1 MKTKNLDISIKTAYL
16 AGYHRKLLLLSVPA
30 GVILMMAVYAVT
42 QGSYEIPVKD
52 VLMALMGKADHTSR
66 VVIINLRLPR
76 VVSSVICGWGL
87 SLSGLCIQSVLKN
100 PLGSPSTLGI
110 SQGAAFGAALS
121 IVVLG
126 SRVMS
131 VTGFAFIGAL
141 AATLVILVLARLKK
155 LSPEAVILAGV
166 ALSSLFASATILIQ
180 YLATE
185 TELAMVV
192 FWTFGDVAR
201 SNWRE
206 IALMAAAV
214 TICTGY
220 LSAMRW
226 DFNAMASGEETA
238 RGLGIDVE
246 KLRILGMVSAAVVA
260 ADYCKKPEFYNTL
273 KAFAHRR
280 VYTLLPF
287 NWCTTNIGTALA
299 DAYAIGKII
308 YPKPFEDV
316 SPRQKA
322 DEIYT
327 FLVGKPVY
335 ESMQKDYDP
344 IGQKAPFLN

>member
-1 MKTKNLDISIKTAYL
+1 LC
-16 AGYHRKLLLLSVPA
+16 VPA
-30 GVILMMAVYAVT
+30 SAILIVAVLAVT
-42 QGSYEIPVKD
+42 QGSYEIPVKN
-52 VLMALMGKADHTSR
+52 VLLALIGEADHTAR
-66 VVIINLRLPR
+66 VVIVNLRLPR

-87 SLSGLCIQSVLKN
+87 SLAGLCIQSVLKN

-131 VTGFAFIGAL
+131 VTSFAFIGAM
-141 AATLVILVLARLKK
+141 AATLVILILARLKK

-185 TELAMVV
+185 TKPAMVV

-206 IALMAAAV
+206 IAVMAGAV
-214 TICTGY
+214 VLCTGY

-238 RGLGIDVE
+238 RGLGVDVE
-246 KLRILGMVSAAVVA
+246 KLRILGMVSAALVA
-260 ADYCKKPEFYNTL
+260 ALATAFHGVIAFIGLIAPHMARRLAGEDHSLLIPFSAILGALLLLSADTL
-273 KAFAHRR
+273 GR
-280 VYTLLPF
+280 VLIGSGALPVGVITSFLGAPMFLYLL
-287 NWCTTNIGTALA
+287 IRG
-299 DAYAIGKII
+299 YK
-308 YPKPFEDV
+308 
-316 SPRQKA
+316 
-322 DEIYT
+322 
-327 FLVGKPVY
+327 
-335 ESMQKDYDP
+335 
-344 IGQKAPFLN
+344 

>member
-1 MKTKNLDISIKTAYL
+1 MKTKNLDISIKSAYL
-16 AGYHRKLLLLSVPA
+16 AGYHRKLLLLCAPA
-30 GVILMMAVYAVT
+30 GVILIMAVYAVT

-131 VTGFAFIGAL
+131 VTAFAFIGAL

-206 IALMAAAV
+206 IAVMAGAV
-214 TICTGY
+214 TVCTGY

-246 KLRILGMVSAAVVA
+246 KLRVLGMLSAALVAALATAFHGVIAFIGLIAPHMARRLAGDDHGLLIPFSAILGALLLLSA
-260 ADYCKKPEFYNTL
+260 DTL
-273 KAFAHRR
+273 GR
-280 VYTLLPF
+280 VLIGSGALPVGVITSFLGAPMFLYLL
-287 NWCTTNIGTALA
+287 IRG
-299 DAYAIGKII
+299 YK
-308 YPKPFEDV
+308 
-316 SPRQKA
+316 
-322 DEIYT
+322 
-327 FLVGKPVY
+327 
-335 ESMQKDYDP
+335 
-344 IGQKAPFLN
+344 

>member
-1 MKTKNLDISIKTAYL
+1 VKTDNLDISIKSAYL
-16 AGYHRKLLLLSVPA
+16 ADCHRKLLLLCAPA
-30 GVILMMAVYAVT
+30 GLILIMAVYAVT

-52 VLMALMGKADHTSR
+52 VFMALMGKADHTSR

-206 IALMAAAV
+206 IAVMAGAV
-214 TICTGY
+214 TVCTGY

-246 KLRILGMVSAAVVA
+246 KLRIFGMVSAALVA
-260 ADYCKKPEFYNTL
+260 ALATAFHGVIAFIGLIAPHMARRLAGDDHGLLIPFSAILGALLLLSADTL
-273 KAFAHRR
+273 GR
-280 VYTLLPF
+280 VLIGSGALPVGVITSFLGAPMFLYLL
-287 NWCTTNIGTALA
+287 IRG
-299 DAYAIGKII
+299 YK
-308 YPKPFEDV
+308 
-316 SPRQKA
+316 
-322 DEIYT
+322 
-327 FLVGKPVY
+327 
-335 ESMQKDYDP
+335 
-344 IGQKAPFLN
+344 